1 VEKLEK
7 EKENGGF
14 YVLFRVLE
22 FNFFYEGTEMGFSF
36 C

>member
-22 FNFFYEGTEMGFSF
+22 FNLVFLRGD
-36 C
+36 